1 MKMHAKS
8 TKSLTPHS
16 SKDRSSMQPIYS
28 IFAILALASCAGAKA
43 ASLVW
48 EDAPGMFG
56 PGHAGIVIGDFDG
69 DGSQEAAVSAYSESG
84 FGVFGSERLAVLT
97 ASSGVLRVSHVSVL
111 HGELLV
117 GRLQRAPAEQGAD
130 RLVGVAVEKGRGSD
144 GRIIIL
150 GDVPLRVLRSFPGPG
165 IAEVTDVGD
174 LDGDGNLEILALT
187 RNDWGDRFPIV
198 LDYVT
203 GEVEWVGASGVSDA
217 KAAQLDGDAPLELVL
232 ASTPGYVLDGA
243 SHGVEWTWAGG
254 FDEDVLVGSFAA
266 PETPAFATYSE
277 TGGFVQV
284 FTALPYM
291 RVRNLD
297 VGDIDAA
304 AVIRLNGADQIGI
317 GKTRNEPVSV
327 LNPRTGSTIFTTEN
341 PAGGISALAGG
352 NLDLDANVE
361 IIFGAGLDTTAGD
374 LLRVVDTTTAASDFS
389 QYDEV
394 GPHVAIARG
403 PVSGT
408 GVDEIAYLT
417 RSSMSGNRGPN
428 LHVLDATTGRR
439 LRSRLGVV
447 DSWGPAPL
455 IAAVQADGDPQLE
468 LVVASSQIYTP
479 RIMALDGLTLS
490 TQWSIDLPM
499 FDFVS
504 SMDLLDVDGDGV
516 LDVVASTENG
526 DIHVIDSRDGSTI
539 WQSVTI
545 SGADSSI
552 VSAFR
557 SVSGDPYVL
566 FARDDGAYVFNLVSG
581 FLEAVVKVPA
591 TTIALTRWGDGASCR
606 VGLLGVDDTF
616 RTLGC
621 FDLVEHAQRP
631 LPPNSVFVRAMDEEG
646 SVFVVA
652 SNGILYRSDQKGY
665 TPVSGFFDDE
675 LGVGNQGI
683 VVTDTSSE
691 AFELFI
697 GSRHTISRIAIAPN
711 GIFANGFE

>member
-1 MKMHAKS
+1 MSRKS
-8 TKSLTPHS
+8 I
-16 SKDRSSMQPIYS
+16 RST
-28 IFAILALASCAGAKA
+28 FAALGLAVCTGANA
-43 ASLVW
+43 ATLIW

-56 PGHAGIVIGDFDG
+56 PGHAGIVLGDFDG
-69 DGSQEAAVSAYSESG
+69 DGSQEAAVSGYSESG
-84 FGVFGSERLAVLT
+84 FGVFGSERLAVL
-97 ASSGVLRVSHVSVL
+97 SSNDGALSVRHVSVL
-111 HGELLV
+111 LGELLV
-117 GRLQRAPAEQGAD
+117 GELQRAPTEEGAD
-130 RLVGVAVEKGRGSD
+130 RLVGVAVEKARVSD
-144 GRIIIL
+144 GRIIVL
-150 GDVPLRVLRSFPGPG
+150 GDVPLRVLRSFPAPG
-165 IAEVTDVGD
+165 IDEVTDVGD
-174 LDGDGNLEILALT
+174 LDGDGNVEILALT

-203 GEVEWVGASGVSDA
+203 GAVEWVGASGVRDA
-217 KAAQLDGDAPLELVL
+217 KAVQLDGDAPLELVL

-254 FDEDVLVGSFAA
+254 FDEGVLVGSFAA
-266 PETPAFATYSE
+266 PATPAFATYSE

-291 RVRNLD
+291 RVRNLA

-317 GKTRNEPVSV
+317 GRTRYEPVSV
-327 LNPRTGSTIFTTEN
+327 LDPRTGSTIFTTEN

-352 NLDLDANVE
+352 NLDHDANVE

-479 RIMALDGLTLS
+479 RIMALDGSTLG

-504 SMDLLDVDGDGV
+504 SMDLLDVDGDGI
-516 LDVVASTENG
+516 LDVVASTTNG
-526 DIHVIDSRDGSTI
+526 VIHAIDSSDGSAI

-557 SVSGDPYVL
+557 SVSGDPHVL

-591 TTIALTRWGDGASCR
+591 TTKALSRWGNGDGCR
-606 VGLLGVDDTF
+606 IGLIGMDEIL

-621 FDLVEHAQRP
+621 SDLVQHAQRN
-631 LPPNSVFVRAMDEEG
+631 LPPDSVFVRSTDVDG
-646 SVFVVA
+646 SVMVVA
-652 SNGILYRSDQKGY
+652 SKGILYRSDETGY
-665 TPVSGFFDDE
+665 THASGFLDDE
-675 LGVGNQGI
+675 LGEGNQGI
-683 VVTDTSSE
+683 VVTDTSSG
-691 AFELFI
+691 ALELFI
-697 GSRHTISRIAIAPN
+697 GSRHTIARIAIAPN
-711 GIFANGFE
+711 GIFASGFE